1 MSSKKEKKRSELKRT
16 SKIRVE
22 GKEKS
27 EKGTEKCMVLQKSHL
42 LVCGKKKKEEH
53 FEKKKGV
60 AGHSTLDVNTI
71 LMSFDKRF

>member
-1 MSSKKEKKRSELKRT
+1 
-16 SKIRVE
+16 
-22 GKEKS
+22 
-27 EKGTEKCMVLQKSHL
+27 MVLQKSHL
-42 LVCGKKKKEEH
+42 LVCGEKKKEEH